1 MIFVEDKLK
10 NLLAEGKTKQ
20 IWEISKD
27 EVLVVSKDRITAWN
41 GVRKHDLE
49 DKSIISNQTTSNIF
63 IFLKEAGI
71 KTAFIEK
78 YEANSFRSERCEMI
92 PIEWVARRLAT
103 GSFLKGNPGV
113 EEEYMFTPPL
123 LETFFKDDANNDPQ
137 WCDEQIIAARFKVNN
152 IIIGRAEID
161 TMKQTTTAVFEI
173 LEKFWKSQNCVLVD
187 MKIEFGV
194 NSSGEI
200 LLADVIDNDSWRLW
214 PSGDKRLMKDKQ
226 IYRDLVE
233 VSVSD
238 LLVIKDNFQ
247 WVADKTELLKSS
259 SNNSLVRIGCT
270 TVIYPEAAVI
280 SAAQIFAMNDYKIWA
295 KLKAKQ
301 LNDYINILEADKL
314 ISQKVSD
321 I

>member
-63 IFLKEAGI
+63 IFLKEAGKYLNYIYIITTFMLGAHQKLFLFLFTGI

-123 LETFFKDDANNDPQ
+123 LETFFK
-137 WCDEQIIAARFKVNN
+137 
-152 IIIGRAEID
+152 
-161 TMKQTTTAVFEI
+161 
-173 LEKFWKSQNCVLVD
+173 
-187 MKIEFGV
+187 
-194 NSSGEI
+194 
-200 LLADVIDNDSWRLW
+200 VI
-214 PSGDKRLMKDKQ
+214 
-226 IYRDLVE
+226 
-233 VSVSD
+233 
-238 LLVIKDNFQ
+238 F
-247 WVADKTELLKSS
+247 
-259 SNNSLVRIGCT
+259 
-270 TVIYPEAAVI
+270 
-280 SAAQIFAMNDYKIWA
+280 
-295 KLKAKQ
+295 
-301 LNDYINILEADKL
+301 LNLF
-314 ISQKVSD
+314 
-321 I
+321 